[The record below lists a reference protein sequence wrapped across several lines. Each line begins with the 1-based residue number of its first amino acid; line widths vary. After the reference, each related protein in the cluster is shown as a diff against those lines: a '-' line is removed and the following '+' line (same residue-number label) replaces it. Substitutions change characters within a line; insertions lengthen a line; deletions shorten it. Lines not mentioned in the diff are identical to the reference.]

1 MWKQTCSKQMGWR
14 PRWEHL
20 ASLLNKDTEKFGFPE
35 MGLLGK
41 MGKISTH
48 TEVVWFL
55 LAEKIYNLNSGL
67 CSTLKTFY
75 REEQCGVVQ

>member
-1 MWKQTCSKQMGWR
+1 
-14 PRWEHL
+14 
-20 ASLLNKDTEKFGFPE
+20 

-67 CSTLKTFY
+67 CSTLKMFY